1 MLRSWLFVPGDS
13 DRKLAKVDA
22 SAADAVIL
30 DLEDAVAPAAKAEA
44 RGRVRSFL
52 AARPPGS
59 RAPQL
64 WVRVNA
70 LDDGA
75 LDDLVAVMGGAP
87 DGVMLPKCGGPP
99 AVARLAHYLDALE
112 RREGLPPGRTGIVPV
127 ATETPAAALRVSD
140 YATAPHP
147 RLVGLTW
154 GAEDLATAL
163 DATANRD
170 ARGAFGLTFL
180 LVRSAMLLAAK
191 AAGVLAIDT
200 LHADFRDVEG
210 LAAACRA
217 AASEGFTGCLAIHPG
232 QVETINAG
240 FRPAPAAVDRARRVV
255 AAFAANPGAGTV
267 GLDGRMLDLPHLKQA
282 ERILAG
288 AG

>member
-13 DRKLAKVDA
+13 DRKLAKVEA

-30 DLEDAVAPAAKAEA
+30 DLEDAVATAAKAGA
-44 RGRVRSFL
+44 RDRVRAFL
-52 AARPPGS
+52 AARPAAS
-59 RAPQL
+59 RTTRL

-70 LDDGA
+70 LDEGG
-75 LDDLVAVMGGAP
+75 LDDLVAVVGGAP

-99 AVARLAHYLDALE
+99 DVARLAHYLDALE

-127 ATETPAAALRVSD
+127 ATETPAAALRLAD
-140 YATAPHP
+140 YAAAPHA

-163 DATANRD
+163 GATANRD
-170 ARGAFGLTFL
+170 ARGAFGATFL
-180 LVRSAMLLAAK
+180 MVRSAMLLAAR
-191 AAGVLAIDT
+191 AAGVQAIDT
-200 LHADFRDVEG
+200 LHADFRDLAG
-210 LAAACRA
+210 LASACRA

-240 FRPAPAAVDRARRVV
+240 FRPAPEAVDHARRVV

-267 GLDGRMLDLPHLKQA
+267 GLDGRMLDLPHLRQA
-282 ERILAG
+282 ERILAE